1 MFVGK
6 WELIGGVSSPLAK
19 MAEATLATLQSR
31 LLAQYSRER
40 PWTGHLSSSAVATA
54 VAVFALH
61 RVNPVLHRPRIQR
74 GLDWLARTANADGGW
89 GDSPESPSNL
99 TATLLVWFALSG
111 CRNAPFDAGRDAG
124 VHPCETWLTHQL
136 GGLTPDAIAAGVTA
150 RYGGDRTF
158 AAPIL
163 TMAALAGCL
172 GPTGT
177 AWPRVP
183 SLPFELAALPAPW
196 FRRLELTVVSYALP
210 ALIAVGLVR
219 HHYQP
224 SPFLPLRA
232 ARNRLTKR
240 LLDIAQRMQPEN
252 GGYEEA
258 TPLTAFVTMSLASAG
273 HGDHAIV
280 RRGVAFI
287 LDSQRPD
294 GSWPIDSDLATWVT
308 VQSVLALSR
317 DPGQPGLTSDQRSV
331 IRDWLLAQQHTAE
344 HPLTFGAPGGWGW
357 TDLPGAM
364 PDADDTSGVL
374 LALHSLGD
382 HDERVMRAVEKG
394 LGWLLDLQN
403 RDGGIPTFARGW
415 GRLPFD
421 RSCPDLSAHTL
432 HAFLL
437 WRSSMP
443 AVLQTRLQN
452 GIRQLLRY
460 LQKSQTPAGSWIPL
474 WFGSQHVQDERNPT
488 HGTARTVWAL
498 REAQRLGFKGVETML
513 RRACDALIQAQHP
526 EGGWGPCAGAAP
538 SIEETSVALSA
549 LADSAAPATLAK
561 GVEWLVQTSSGGR
574 DTPAS
579 PIGLYFAR
587 LWYAE
592 ALYPLIFSIHAL
604 NTIKHEDFKL
614 DSGSIRPTVLSDKHK
629 HVNLR
634 ERRCI

>member
-1 MFVGK
+1 MGN
-6 WELIGGVSSPLAK
+6 WDLIGGKSSVLATE
-19 MAEATLATLQSR
+19 AEATLTTLQTS
-31 LLAQYSRER
+31 LLAQFSRER
-40 PWTGHLSSSAVATA
+40 PWTGHLSSSAVSTA

-61 RVNPVLHRPRIQR
+61 RVNPGLYQPQIQR
-74 GLDWLARTANADGGW
+74 GLDWLERTANSDGGW
-89 GDSPESPSNL
+89 GDSPESPVNL
-99 TATLLVWFALSG
+99 TATLLVWFAIMG
-111 CRNAPFDAGRDAG
+111 CRNEPSDASGDTG
-124 VHPCETWLTHQL
+124 VHPCESWLTRQL
-136 GGLTPDAIAAGVTA
+136 GGLTPDAIARGVTA

-172 GPTGT
+172 GADDD
-177 AWPRVP
+177 AWARVP
-183 SLPFELAALPAPW
+183 PLPFELAALPAQW

-219 HHYQP
+219 HHYHP
-224 SPFLPLRA
+224 SPFPPLRA
-232 ARNRLTKR
+232 LRNRLTKR
-240 LLDIAQRMQPEN
+240 LLDIALSMQPEN

-258 TPLTAFVTMSLASAG
+258 PPLTSFVIMSLASAG

-280 RRGVAFI
+280 HRGVAFI
-287 LDSQRPD
+287 LASQRPD

-317 DPGQPGLTSDQRSV
+317 DPDSPILTPDRRAV
-331 IRDWLLAQQHTAE
+331 IRDWLLSQQHTAE

-374 LALHSLGD
+374 LALHSLGE
-382 HDERVMRAVEKG
+382 HDSRVMGAVEQG
-394 LGWLLDLQN
+394 LRWLLDLQN

-421 RSCPDLSAHTL
+421 RSCPDISAHTL

-437 WRSSMP
+437 WRASMP
-443 AVLQTRLQN
+443 SPLQARLQN
-452 GIRQLLRY
+452 GIRHLLRY
-460 LQKSQTPAGSWIPL
+460 LRKSQTSSGSWIPL
-474 WFGSQHVQDERNPT
+474 WFGTQRVSDELNPT
-488 HGTARTVWAL
+488 YGTARTVDAL
-498 REAQRLGFKGVETML
+498 REAQRLGSTGLETML
-513 RRACDALIQAQHP
+513 RRACDDLIKAQHP

-629 HVNLR
+629 YVNLR